1 MRNDFNRT
9 MITANLSFSKKRKK
23 NITDYT
29 RWQRVAGCKH
39 TDDNLSKKVFFEYL
53 G

>member
-1 MRNDFNRT
+1 MFWTMRNDFNRST
-9 MITANLSFSKKRKK
+9 KKEKK
-23 NITDYT
+23 NITEYT

-39 TDDNLSKKVFFEYL
+39 TDDNLGKEVFFEYL